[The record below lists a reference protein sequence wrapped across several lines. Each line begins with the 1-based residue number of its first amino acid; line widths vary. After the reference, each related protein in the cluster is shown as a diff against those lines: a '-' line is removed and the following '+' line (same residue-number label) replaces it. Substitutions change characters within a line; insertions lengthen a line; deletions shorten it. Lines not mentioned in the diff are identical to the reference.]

1 MSRYTPT
8 PSIATP
14 SVSDVTLTDD
24 WQDVDGARDL
34 PLRQN
39 GSDPADRISVKLYP
53 LRSDDALIV
62 SVTPPQLPSNGL
74 TRTHCDIVLV
84 IDVSG
89 SMSSAAPLPDVE
101 NKNER
106 EAGGLSILDLTK
118 HAART
123 VLETMKDGD
132 RLGIVTFSNDA
143 TIVQELTAMAEEAK
157 KETWARIDSLHDQGC
172 TNLWSGIKAGLQ
184 LFQNAKPNGNV
195 QGLYVLTDGQPNHMC
210 PQKGYANSLRPML
223 EKMAKE
229 TEGSCVPT
237 IHTFG
242 FGYTIRSDLMSSIAE
257 VGNGSYAFIPDAGM
271 IGTVF
276 VHAVANLF
284 TTFAHSA
291 TVELKT
297 LNHKFFQHQAMS
309 VPAGLATEKN
319 EKNKLILQ
327 LGNIQY
333 GQSRD
338 IWIQCPK
345 ITQNAV
351 VSAVLN
357 FKCPGGASQG
367 FQAQAHFSEEI
378 DLPQEKI
385 EYQRYRSGICT
396 FLSSLFPLKD
406 NGEHSTISGEGKA
419 FQQAQKNLDALV
431 ARIKACPVQG
441 DGVKSLIADLVG
453 DEPAGQISKAMISNQ
468 KEQFWI
474 RWGRHYLPSLLHA
487 HQRQMCNTFKD
498 PGPLLYGK
506 DSPLFIQCRD
516 ELDAAFD
523 SLPAPKP
530 SLPPPMVTS
539 IDSHGNVV
547 RKQGKHK
554 MVHMSRYNS
563 SSNPCFEGN
572 CKVTLA
578 DRSEIP
584 VKTLRPGMQVWTPMG
599 GRQVVAVLKTNIRRN
614 SQKLCQVG
622 DLLVTPWHPFKH
634 QGQWVFPAQVAD
646 RTVGFRGSVYSVLLT
661 PSRQPDAHA
670 IEVSGQVCVT
680 LGHGIMKSPNDA
692 RAHGFFGNYRRVA
705 ISLSRL
711 NADRNGHLRCVGL
724 QRDDRTGLACGF
736 VRPAIHRAL
745 SSKALNIGQTEMRV
759 ACSA

>member
-1 MSRYTPT
+1 MT
-8 PSIATP
+8 AE
-14 SVSDVTLTDD
+14 
-24 WQDVDGARDL
+24 AR
-34 PLRQN
+34 
-39 GSDPADRISVKLYP
+39 
-53 LRSDDALIV
+53 
-62 SVTPPQLPSNGL
+62 
-74 TRTHCDIVLV
+74 
-84 IDVSG
+84 
-89 SMSSAAPLPDVE
+89 
-101 NKNER
+101 
-106 EAGGLSILDLTK
+106 
-118 HAART
+118 
-123 VLETMKDGD
+123 KD
-132 RLGIVTFSNDA
+132 
-143 TIVQELTAMAEEAK
+143 
-157 KETWARIDSLHDQGC
+157 TWTRIDTLHDQDC

-195 QGLYVLTDGQPNHMC
+195 QGLYILTDGQPNHMC
-210 PQKGYANSLRPML
+210 PQKGYVNSLRPML

-229 TEGSCVPT
+229 SEGACVPT

-291 TVELKT
+291 TLELKT
-297 LNHKFFQHQAMS
+297 LNHKLFQHQAMS
-309 VPAGLATEKN
+309 VPAGIATDIKEKH
-319 EKNKLILQ
+319 KLTLK

-338 IWIQCPK
+338 IWIECPQ
-345 ITQNAV
+345 ITKNTV

-357 FKCPGGASQG
+357 FKRPGGESQG
-367 FQAQAHFSEEI
+367 FQAQSHFSEEI

-385 EYQRYRSGICT
+385 EYQRYRSEICA

-406 NGEHSTISGEGKA
+406 NGEHSTIGGEGKA
-419 FQQAQKNLDALV
+419 FQQAHKGLDALV
-431 ARIKACPVQG
+431 ARIKACPVKG
-441 DGVKSLIADLVG
+441 DEVKSLIADLVG
-453 DEPAGQISKAMISNQ
+453 DEPAGQISKAMTSNQ
-468 KEQFWI
+468 KEQFWT

-539 IDSHGNVV
+539 IDRHGNVV
-547 RKQGKHK
+547 RKLGKHK

-572 CKVTLA
+572 CKVTMA
-578 DRSEIP
+578 DRSEVL
-584 VKTLRPGMQVWTPMG
+584 VKTLMPGMKVWTPMG
-599 GRQVVAVLKTNIRRN
+599 GRRVVAVLKTNVRSN
-614 SQKLCQVG
+614 NQKLCRVG
-622 DLLVTPWHPFKH
+622 DLLVTPWHPVKH
-634 QGQWVFPAQVAD
+634 QGQWAFPAQVAD
-646 RTVGFRGSVYSVLLT
+646 LTVGSKGSVYSVLLA
-661 PSRQPDAHA
+661 PSKQPDAHA
-670 IEVSGQVCVT
+670 IEVGGQVCVT
-680 LGHGIMKSPNDA
+680 LGHGIIKSPNDV
-692 RAHGFFGNYRRVA
+692 RAHSFFGNYRRVA
-705 ISLSRL
+705 MSLSRL
-711 NADRNGHLRCVGL
+711 NADKNGHLRCVGL
-724 QRDDRTGLACGF
+724 QRDSRTGLACGF
-736 VRPAIHRAL
+736 SRHVMNKTL
-745 SSKALNIGQTEMRV
+745 SSKVLNVGQTDTGV